1 MDTLFATFDRCPRE
15 RGYLPMGIQIVGAT
29 LVAAPKQRNTKA
41 ENEAIKAGKTAAEI
55 WPDEIRGSRHGAE
68 GCRRALDGEV
78 RQGAATARRQA
89 RHRHRHP
96 QLWLQEQHCDA
107 GPSASS
113 GRVRSPMQPRSMAAC
128 SGTWSPPTTLRSMS
142 GLTPP
147 TAYRSNA
154 NEAWLERHGR
164 VSRIHR
170 KKPRGRPMPERTA
183 RSNAAKSSIRA
194 RVEHVFA
201 RQKGQMHLVMRTIGI
216 ARATAK
222 VTLANPAYNMDR
234 LVFHERRAAMG

>member
-1 MDTLFATFDRCPRE
+1 MVPVQILAAVLALEILHAEIQDTIIEVVSALGLENAVLAGQQRDANGAATELHGGAIRSDGLAPPFGDLSKDLPGGKPGIDIAIPSFGYKSSIAICRTFGFIRKGKVTDAATFDGGMLRD
-15 RGYLPMGIQIVGAT
+15 VVT
-29 LVAAPKQRNTKA
+29 TDN
-41 ENEAIKAGKTAAEI
+41 TAADV
-55 WPDEIRGSRHGAE
+55 WAD
-68 GCRRALDGEV
+68 
-78 RQGAATARRQA
+78 
-89 RHRHRHP
+89 
-96 QLWLQEQHCDA
+96 
-107 GPSASS
+107 
-113 GRVRSPMQPRSMAAC
+113 
-128 SGTWSPPTTLRSMS
+128 
-142 GLTPP
+142 

-201 RQKGQMHLVMRTIGI
+201 RQKDQMDLVIRTIGI
-216 ARATAK
+216 TRATAK
-222 VTLANPAYNMDR
+222 VTLANLAYNMDR